1 MSRVRKHRI
10 DYELVKRLSAEH
22 LTQRQIARILKIP
35 IQTFETYIFKDQAL
49 QLALKEGK
57 ATPNTLVEQSLFRNA
72 IGYPNLKKT
81 YVRQETKNV
90 LPDGTVEITSEM
102 VLDRYVEEHTA
113 GNVAAQQ
120 YWLQCNY
127 PEKYRQ
133 RIDINHSFANMSKV
147 GNNG

>member
-1 MSRVRKHRI
+1 MSRKKYRI
-10 DYELVKRLSAEH
+10 DYDLVKRLSAEQ
-22 LTQRQIARILKIP
+22 LTQKQIARILKIP
-35 IQTFETYIFKDQAL
+35 ISTFETYIFKDKEL
-49 QLALKEGK
+49 HLALKEGK

-72 IGYPNLKKT
+72 LGFPNVKKT
-81 YVRQETKNV
+81 YIRQTKQNV
-90 LPDGTVEITSEM
+90 LPDGNIELTSEM
-102 VLDRYVEEHTA
+102 VLDKVIEEHTA

>member
-1 MSRVRKHRI
+1 MSRKKYRI
-10 DYELVKRLSAEH
+10 DYDLVKRLSAEQ
-22 LTQRQIARILKIP
+22 LTQKQIARILKIP
-35 IQTFETYIFKDQAL
+35 ISTFETYIFKDKEL
-49 QLALKEGK
+49 HLALKEGK

-72 IGYPNLKKT
+72 LGFPNVKKT
-81 YVRQETKNV
+81 YTRREIKNV
-90 LPDGTVEITSEM
+90 LPDGNVELISEM
-102 VLDRYVEEHTA
+102 VLDKIVEEHTA